1 MFEATKAAVLKV
13 ADAKGQRT
21 LRYLLRSRKPF
32 SEADRSASRE
42 LFKAASVAS
51 PDCVRSLSET
61 TSFGCVEPRHLLVGR
76 ANEVV
81 VSQAASVLHVV
92 SLDGQLPNFG
102 QRRPPT
108 ILPGVDHSG
117 DRELFRWR
125 RFEKLTIDKG
135 GMT

>member
-76 ANEVV
+76 ANEEV

-92 SLDGQLPNFG
+92 SLDGHTAAPVAAEHQAAPNAHG
-102 QRRPPT
+102 A
-108 ILPGVDHSG
+108 PGNG
-117 DRELFRWR
+117 E
-125 RFEKLTIDKG
+125 
-135 GMT
+135 